1 MTGMVARK
9 APVVCVDG
17 PSGAG
22 KGTLAQSLAEALG
35 WNLLDSGALYRV
47 VGLACL
53 SAGVPLDQAQRVAVV
68 ARSLDVTFQPSA
80 EGVSVWLSGQNVTR
94 EIRSEEGGI
103 SASTVAALPE
113 VREALLLRQRELA
126 RLPGLVADGRDMGTV
141 VFPSAELKIF
151 LTASA
156 EARAERRYHQLQGRG
171 ESVSLPR
178 LLAAI
183 IERDARDES
192 RSASP
197 LVPADDAIVLD
208 STALSASE
216 VLSRVCELANA
227 REIMG
232 EASEKRLDSAEAS
245 RQ

>member
-1 MTGMVARK
+1 MTGAAAGK
-9 APVVCVDG
+9 APVICVDG

-22 KGTLAQSLAEALG
+22 KGTLAQSLADTLG

-53 SAGVPLDQAQRVAVV
+53 SSGVALDQAQQVAVV
-68 ARSLDVTFQPSA
+68 ARRLEVTFQPGA
-80 EGVSVWLSGQNVTR
+80 DGVSVWLSGADVTR

-141 VFPSAELKIF
+141 VFPGADLKIF

-183 IERDARDES
+183 RERDARDES

-208 STALSASE
+208 STALSAGE
-216 VLSRVCELANA
+216 VLGRVRELVSA
-227 REIMG
+227 RAILG